1 MSKGK
6 LYKINVNN
14 NSNYVNDRNGEILQF
29 IVGIVVYAVVLVIA
43 SVLFRGIYIENFWY
57 ALVAALILNILNSTI
72 KPLLIFWT
80 LPLTVSTLGLCY
92 PIVNMI
98 ILWLCSLV
106 MGSSFIVTGIFNLF
120 FISIFIS
127 GLRLFLYSMITSK
140 IRRK

>member
-14 NSNYVNDRNGEILQF
+14 NYVNDRNGEILQF
-29 IVGIVVYAVVLVIA
+29 IVGIIVYAVVLIIA
-43 SVLFRGIYIENFWY
+43 SLLFKGIYIENFWY
-57 ALVAALILNILNSTI
+57 ALVAALILSILNTTI

-98 ILWLCSLV
+98 ILWLCSLL
-106 MGSSFIVTGIFNLF
+106 MGSSFIVGGLFNLF
-120 FISIFIS
+120 VVSIFIS
-127 GLRLFLYSMITSK
+127 GLRLFLDSMITSK